1 LAAQAEN
8 WVASSDKT
16 CIDVDSYRIVYDS
29 DNNPRVAFAV
39 DLNCDRNHRSGPR
52 QVNSTIVVIDCHWN
66 WRGIKVFQ
74 IQDDR
79 SIWPAVDNTLRRP
92 HHAVAIP

>member
-29 DNNPRVAFAV
+29 ENSPRVAFAV

-79 SIWPAVDNTLRRP
+79 LHLAYGG
-92 HHAVAIP
+92 